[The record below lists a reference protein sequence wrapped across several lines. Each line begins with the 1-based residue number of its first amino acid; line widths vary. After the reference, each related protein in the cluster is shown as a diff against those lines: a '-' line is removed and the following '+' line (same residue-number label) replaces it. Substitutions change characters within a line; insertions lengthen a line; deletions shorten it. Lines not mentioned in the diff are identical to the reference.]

1 MYLSL
6 KEIQEKLNKIN
17 NSVILEDER
26 RHELRCGLRDDVS
39 RQKENCED
47 YLQILVDNLMWHE
60 CDLYRIYAEDL
71 TEGLKLF

>member
-6 KEIQEKLNKIN
+6 KEIQEKLNN
-17 NSVILEDER
+17 NSVGLE
-26 RHELRCGLRDDVS
+26 ELRLEVS
-39 RQKENCED
+39 RQKNDCED
-47 YLQILVDNLMWHE
+47 YLQILVDNLLWHE